1 MKTGAQLYL
10 DHFRGK
16 FEAGEMTEEGLNKM
30 VAEGM
35 LEEAEKRYIMTG
47 KKEALEN

>member
-10 DHFRGK
+10 DHYREK
-16 FEAGEMTEEGLNKM
+16 FEVGEMTEEGLNKM

>member
-10 DHFRGK
+10 DHFKGK
-16 FEAGEMTEEGLNKM
+16 FDAGELTEEGLTQM
-30 VAEGM
+30 VAAGM

-47 KKEALEN
+47 KKEVLEN